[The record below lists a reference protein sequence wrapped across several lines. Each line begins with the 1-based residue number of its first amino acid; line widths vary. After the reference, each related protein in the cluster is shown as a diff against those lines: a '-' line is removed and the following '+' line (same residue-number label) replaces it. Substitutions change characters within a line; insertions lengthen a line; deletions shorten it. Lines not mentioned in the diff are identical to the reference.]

1 MDPLTRRTMM
11 QWGLAGLPL
20 AAASPLEPIVTPGQN
35 GSADLERL
43 RSLVRLTGDGPSMT
57 PPEYVDLLQRVSR
70 EDGIETDNYS
80 RGGVVAAL
88 EERMAVLLGKE
99 RAVFL
104 ATGTLANHLAV
115 RLLAGG
121 DQRVAVQRDSHLY
134 NDSGDCATVLSGL
147 NLVPLAHGRGTFT
160 VEELEELLERTG
172 SGRVT
177 TGLGVISI
185 ESPIRRRFGETF
197 DDGEMK
203 RVCAWARER
212 GIRTHLDGAR
222 LFMASPYTGVSPRQY
237 ADRFD
242 TVYVSMWKYLNAI
255 SGAILAGPA
264 ALLDDLFHTRRMF
277 GGAMPGA
284 WPLAAAA
291 LRSLDGF
298 EERFA
303 AGVRAGEELIRALDA
318 TPGFAVQRVTGGSN
332 RFWLSVDGDSA
343 RLVERAAEADVL
355 LPSPGRDGRLL
366 LTVNETLARRP
377 TRYVVEAISAAV
389 AA

>member
-20 AAASPLEPIVTPGQN
+20 AAASPLEPTVTPGQN

-70 EDGIETDNYS
+70 ENGIETDNYS

-88 EERMAVLLGKE
+88 EERMAALLGKE

-104 ATGTLANHLAV
+104 ATGTLANHLPV
-115 RLLAGG
+115 RILAGG
-121 DQRVAVQRDSHLY
+121 DKRVVVQRDSHLY

-222 LFMASPYTGVSPRQY
+222 LLMASPYTGVSPRQY

-277 GGAMPGA
+277 GGAMPG
-284 WPLAAAA
+284 
-291 LRSLDGF
+291 
-298 EERFA
+298 
-303 AGVRAGEELIRALDA
+303 EELIRALDA

-343 RLVERAAEADVL
+343 RLIESAAEADVL

-377 TRYVVEAISAAV
+377 TRYVVEAISAGVV
-389 AA
+389 A